1 MGDKGPGKRG
11 MFAIRIKNGGHVPP
25 GRLRRLVLR
34 LVDDDPLERP
44 TAQEAAQ
51 ELREIRDL

>member
-1 MGDKGPGKRG
+1 

-25 GRLRRLVLR
+25 DRLRRLVLR
-34 LVDDDPLERP
+34 LVDDDPLKRP